1 MPKKEQ
7 IYQIEVSVAVHR
19 SRHAHSL
26 LLPSGQVD
34 PLLPDLGLEQV
45 GPIDQH

>member
-34 PLLPDLGLEQV
+34 PLLPDLSLEQV